1 MTILNRSAKIL
12 RAPASLLNVLLFITR
27 HPLNKKRKGRALLGY
42 LKWQI
47 GSRLVPGPVAFE
59 WIGDTRVIVHPGESG
74 MTQNIY
80 CGLHDF
86 EDMAYVLHVLE
97 PQDLFIDIGA
107 NIGSYTVLAC
117 GVRGARGYCFE
128 PVPST
133 YRRLLDNIS
142 INYLSPRVV
151 AMNIGLSN
159 ADGNLSFTDNQKTE
173 NHVVSESEAGTQSF
187 RIPVLKLDTV
197 LAGESPSMM
206 KIDVEG
212 FETAIL
218 DGAEKTLTNPS
229 LHSVLIELN
238 GAGTRYGFNEG
249 DILSKLKSFGFSPY
263 EYEPF
268 SRILHSLPGKNPSHG
283 NTLFLRNEGQI
294 RKRLANAPRFSVA
307 SSEI

>member
-1 MTILNRSAKIL
+1 MTKLSRSAKVL
-12 RAPASLLNVLLFITR
+12 RAPASLLNVLRFITQ
-27 HPLNKKRKGRALLGY
+27 HPLNKKRKGRALFGY

-47 GSRLVPGPVAFE
+47 GSRLVPGPVAFN
-59 WIGDTRVIVHPGESG
+59 WIADTRVLVHPGESG

-86 EDMAYVLHVLE
+86 EDMAYVLHVLG

-107 NIGSYTVLAC
+107 NVGSYTMLAC

-133 YRRLLDNIS
+133 YRRLLDNLS
-142 INYLSPRVV
+142 INNLPPRVV

-159 ADGNLSFTDNQKTE
+159 TDGSLSFTNNEKTE
-173 NHVVSESEAGTQSF
+173 NHVVSKSEAGTQSV
-187 RIPVLKLDTV
+187 RVPVQRLDTV
-197 LAGESPSMM
+197 LAGEPPSMM

-218 DGAEKTLTNPS
+218 DGAEKTLSNPS

-238 GAGTRYGFNEG
+238 ESGRRYGFDEN

-268 SRILHSLPGKNPSHG
+268 SRTLHPLPGKNPNHG
-283 NTLFLRNEGQI
+283 NTLFLRNEPLI
-294 RKRLANAPRFSVA
+294 RERLASAPRISVG
-307 SSEI
+307 SSTF

>member
-1 MTILNRSAKIL
+1 
-12 RAPASLLNVLLFITR
+12 
-27 HPLNKKRKGRALLGY
+27 
-42 LKWQI
+42 
-47 GSRLVPGPVAFE
+47 
-59 WIGDTRVIVHPGESG
+59 

-86 EDMAYVLHVLE
+86 EDMAYLLHVLD

-133 YRRLLDNIS
+133 YCRLLDNIA
-142 INYLSPRVV
+142 INNLSPRVV
-151 AMNIGLSN
+151 PMNIGLSN
-159 ADGNLSFTDNQKTE
+159 ADGNLNFTNNEKTE
-173 NHVVSESEAGTQSF
+173 NHVVSESEASAQSV
-187 RIPVLKLDTV
+187 RVPVLKLDTV
-197 LAGESPSMM
+197 LASESPSMM

-218 DGAEKTLTNPS
+218 DGAEKTLGNPS
-229 LHSVLIELN
+229 LHSILIELN
-238 GAGTRYGFNEG
+238 GSGKRYGFNEN
-249 DILSKLKSFGFSPY
+249 DILSKLMSFGFSPY

-268 SRILHSLPGKNPSHG
+268 SRTLHPLPGQNPNQG
-283 NTLFLRNEGQI
+283 NTLFLRNEPLI
-294 RKRLANAPRFSVA
+294 RERLASAPRFSVG

>member
-1 MTILNRSAKIL
+1 MTMLNRSAKIL

-173 NHVVSESEAGTQSF
+173 NHVVSESEAGTQSV

-238 GAGTRYGFNEG
+238 GSGTRYGFNEG